1 MKPTTHIY
9 LKATNVGTP
18 KDQLE
23 IDGPA
28 KEVARQLI
36 EWWFT
41 HSMNKRYDICVTR
54 SPQTQPQTASDIDDI
69 FAGVGIVFD
78 ESQKGEV
85 DD

>member
-1 MKPTTHIY
+1 MKPTTYIY
-9 LKATNVGTP
+9 LRASNVGTP
-18 KDQLE
+18 KNQLE

-28 KEVARQLI
+28 KDVARQLI
-36 EWWFT
+36 EWWFSNT
-41 HSMNKRYDICVTR
+41 MNKRYDICVTR
-54 SPQTQPQTASDIDDI
+54 SPQTQPTMVSDIDEI